1 MDFIQSYG
9 EEIVDLYS
17 NGDSIGVIAKSLNT
31 YPNKI
36 RRVLIKLG
44 VELRNKSD
52 AQKLALSSGRHS
64 HPTKGKKRDEE
75 TKDKISESVHK
86 YWEEMSDEEYQ
97 KRVEKSRAQWDNM
110 TEEERDSLRKAAGEG
125 VRRAAKEGSK
135 MERFLYENLVKEGYD
150 VQFHRKGLILNE
162 ELEIDLFVPSLGV
175 AIEIDGPAHFFPIW
189 GEENLQ
195 KHIKADSH
203 KNGLLLNSGYIV
215 VRVKHLT
222 KNMSNKKQKDALKDI
237 IVQLEK
243 IKKKKP
249 TKNNRFIELEIN

>member
-1 MDFIQSYG
+1 MDFIQNYG
-9 EEIVDLYS
+9 KEIADSYS

-44 VELRNKSD
+44 VELRSKSD

-64 HPTKGKKRDEE
+64 HPTRGKKRNEE

-86 YWEEMSDEEYQ
+86 YWVEMSDEDYQ

-110 TEEERDSLRKAAGEG
+110 TEEERDTLRKAAGEG

-135 MERFLYENLVKEGYD
+135 MERFLYENLIKEGYD

-162 ELEIDLFVPSLGV
+162 ELELDLFVPSLEV

-203 KNGLLLNSGYIV
+203 KNGLLLSSGYIV
-215 VRVKHLT
+215 IRVKHLA

-243 IKKKKP
+243 VRKKKP
-249 TKNNRFIELEIN
+249 SKNNRFIELEIN